1 MEDNVSELTARTN
14 HEGWAT
20 IFVEWLKIS
29 KLQPKGALIHFLGR
43 PRPTAGILHLV
54 FGGRDLPTAGIRCL
68 ADAPGLAK
76 PARQGADLH
85 LHGGAAGSGARVPE
99 LDVRRELLRRH
110 DLRPP
115 LVSIE
120 ALNELATALAAGG
133 KLVKRGSR
141 SRPSEPR
148 RRYRAEREGENE
160 PGRKTTGARSRTAG
174 PGSPSPTIP
183 NTRGVVEALAD
194 LPLEALEALGA
205 QTVNRRPKL
214 LAKGPTQ
221 LWPVHKAADLGGVP
235 TASWQSS
242 LSASWPGYWRS

>member
-1 MEDNVSELTARTN
+1 MGDDLRRVAEDQQ
-14 HEGWAT
+14 AT
-20 IFVEWLKIS
+20 T
-29 KLQPKGALIHFLGR
+29 QGRPIHFLGR

-148 RRYRAEREGENE
+148 RRFAPKRRRERAWTEDNWRSLSNRGTRRRRRQSRTPGEWSKHW
-160 PGRKTTGARSRTAG
+160 PTCRSRRSRRSARRL
-174 PGSPSPTIP
+174 SI
-183 NTRGVVEALAD
+183 GV
-194 LPLEALEALGA
+194 
-205 QTVNRRPKL
+205 QNC
-214 LAKGPTQ
+214 
-221 LWPVHKAADLGGVP
+221 
-235 TASWQSS
+235 
-242 LSASWPGYWRS
+242 